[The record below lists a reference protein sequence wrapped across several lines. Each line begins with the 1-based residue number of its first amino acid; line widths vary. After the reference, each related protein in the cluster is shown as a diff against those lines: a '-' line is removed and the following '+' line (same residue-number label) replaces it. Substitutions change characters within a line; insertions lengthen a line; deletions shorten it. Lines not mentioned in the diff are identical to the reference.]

1 MHENHPVR
9 HALEAEL
16 RSLRE
21 DYAHRPSEETR
32 YRVVRMEQLIA
43 QWARNQKVP
52 A

>member
-21 DYAHRPSEETR
+21 DYKRCPGEETR

-43 QWARNQKVP
+43 QWARNQQVP

>member
-1 MHENHPVR
+1 VHENHPVR

-21 DYAHRPSEETR
+21 DYKRRPSEESR
-32 YRVVRMEQLIA
+32 YRMVRMEQLIA
-43 QWARNQKVP
+43 QWARNQQVP

>member
-1 MHENHPVR
+1 VHENHPVR

-21 DYAHRPSEETR
+21 DYQRRPSEETR

-43 QWARNQKVP
+43 QWARDQPVP